1 MFCHDL
7 HFGKKNTHC
16 KCDFTGSTNLTWCGH
31 GWLGYSRPESEAS
44 VDQVVWCSPLPV
56 GPVRGLEC
64 TAQQRRHGPEYQ
76 ELVGEREAR
85 WLYSAIRRRQLE
97 KCQMLDTLQYFYYFM
112 KVSESPKII
121 WVSNHFK
128 NVCLQACTWKD
139 LKSKNHFSISLYIE
153 HLTWLHWLSAETED
167 FCQKHFNKES

>member
-1 MFCHDL
+1 MTCIL
-7 HFGKKNTHC
+7 GKKNTHC

-64 TAQQRRHGPEYQ
+64 TVQQRRHGPEYQ

-97 KCQMLDTLQYFYYFM
+97 KCQTLDTLQYFYYFTRSFWVT
-112 KVSESPKII
+112 KNYLSKQSFQKRLSP
-121 WVSNHFK
+121 SLH
-128 NVCLQACTWKD
+128 